1 MYLNIGYQ
9 FLQYDSK
16 YLMNIDII
24 SVEDISRF
32 NLVKKNNKLQER
44 KIKITAL
51 KINIQISETRIS
63 LLFFSENKKL

>member
-1 MYLNIGYQ
+1 MYLNFGYQ